1 MENVEK
7 RFVGF
12 DLKKTHWCIKN
23 FINQEMD
30 KEFHGCLAPSDAQL
44 LSFLTRNEDKE
55 TTGSDLCGFFKISK
69 ATCSENLH
77 RAEERGLIKLQ
88 TSKSDRRQKVVVLT
102 EKGKEVAS
110 KADEVFL
117 SCQKFIDDA
126 LTEEERASLKVCLEK
141 IRKDI
146 EDRKL

>member
-23 FINQEMD
+23 FINQELD
-30 KEFHGCLAPSDAQL
+30 KEFHGDLAPSDAQL
-44 LSFLTRNEDKE
+44 LSFLTRNQDKE
-55 TTGSDLCGFFKISK
+55 TTGSDLCLYFKISK

-77 RAEERGLIKLQ
+77 RAEERGLITLKVPEC
-88 TSKSDRRQKVVVLT
+88 DRRQKVVVLT
-102 EKGKEVAS
+102 KKGKEVAE

-117 SCQKFIDDA
+117 SCQKFLDDC
-126 LTEEERASLKVCLEK
+126 LSEEERVMLKSCLEK

-146 EDRKL
+146 ENR

>member
-1 MENVEK
+1 MENVEQK
-7 RFVGF
+7 FVGF

-44 LSFLTRNEDKE
+44 LSFLTRNKDKE
-55 TTGSDLCGFFKISK
+55 TTGSDLCFHFRISK

-77 RAEERGLIKLQ
+77 RAEEKGLIRLQ
-88 TSKSDRRQKVVVLT
+88 VSKSDRRQKVIILT
-102 EKGKEVAS
+102 EKGEEVAS

-117 SCQKFIDDA
+117 SCQEFIDKA
-126 LTEEERASLKVCLEK
+126 LSENERVVLKRCLEK

-146 EDRKL
+146 ENR